1 MVPWIGT
8 ATFRPF
14 ALTYYAKRSVNLPFT
29 VLFED
34 NHCLVVAKS
43 ARLLV
48 ASDDTG
54 DETLLGLLRIYN
66 ESNQAEGKKG
76 YVAPLHF
83 LDRPVSGVVMFAKSS
98 KAASRLSED
107 FRTRRIDKVYRAV
120 VEGYPRDSDG
130 RYEDWLLKDKD
141 ANFVKV
147 VAPQTPGA
155 KPCQLRCRLL
165 ARHGHLS
172 LLDIHPYT
180 GRSHQIRVQLSS
192 RGMPIVGDTKYGAS
206 RPWDGAIALHAR
218 RVTFTHPVS
227 KDRLTVEAPL
237 PPSWQELW
245 PRITD
250 VQEA

>member
-1 MVPWIGT
+1 MNV
-8 ATFRPF
+8 
-14 ALTYYAKRSVNLPFT
+14 PFT

-34 NHCLVVAKS
+34 NHCLVVAKPS
-43 ARLLV
+43 RLLV

-54 DETLLGLLRIYN
+54 DETLLGLLRAYN
-66 ESNQAEGKKG
+66 AANQAPGKKG

-107 FRTRRIDKVYRAV
+107 FRSRRIEKVYRAI
-120 VEGYPRDSDG
+120 VEGSPRETDAVFD
-130 RYEDWLLKDKD
+130 DWLLKDKD
-141 ANFVKV
+141 ANYVKV
-147 VAPQTPGA
+147 VAPHTAGA
-155 KPCQLRCRLL
+155 KPCQLRCRAL
-165 ARHGHLS
+165 AHQGHLS
-172 LLDIHPYT
+172 LLDIQPHT
-180 GRSHQIRVQLSS
+180 GRSHQIRVQLST
-192 RGMPIVGDTKYGAS
+192 RGMPIFGDTKYGAT

-218 RVTFTHPVS
+218 RVTFNHPVS

-237 PPSWQELW
+237 PSAWEELW